1 MSKQLKF
8 DFWKRRKKTMSE
20 DAKIVLENNKKVW
33 RAEAI
38 KMLIG
43 FAKEFSPKTIIEF
56 ERASGFKLNELL
68 GGQDD

>member
-8 DFWKRRKKTMSE
+8 DFLKRKKTLSD
-20 DAKIVLENNKKVW
+20 DAKIVLENNKKIW

-43 FAKEFSPKTIIEF
+43 LAKEFSPKTIIQF

-68 GGQDD
+68 GGKNV

>member
-8 DFWKRRKKTMSE
+8 DFWKRKKRIMSE

-56 ERASGFKLNELL
+56 EKASGFKLNELI
-68 GGQDD
+68 GGKNE

>member
-8 DFWKRRKKTMSE
+8 DFLKRKKTLSD
-20 DAKIVLENNKKVW
+20 DAKIVLENNKNFW

-56 ERASGFKLNELL
+56 EKASNFKLNELI
-68 GGQDD
+68 GGEND

>member
-8 DFWKRRKKTMSE
+8 DFLKRKKTLSD

-33 RAEAI
+33 RAEAL

-43 FAKEFSPKTIIEF
+43 KGFSPKTIIEF
-56 ERASGFKLNELL
+56 EKASGFKLNELI
-68 GGQDD
+68 GGENE

>member
-1 MSKQLKF
+1 MSREIKF
-8 DFWKRRKKTMSE
+8 DFLKRKKKTMSE

-56 ERASGFKLNELL
+56 EKASGFKLNELI
-68 GGQDD
+68 GGENE

>member
-1 MSKQLKF
+1 MS
-8 DFWKRRKKTMSE
+8 D

-33 RAEAI
+33 RAEAL

-56 ERASGFKLNELL
+56 EKASGFKLNELL
-68 GGQDD
+68 GGQDE